1 MVPALDKPA
10 LADPALFDPAAAARL
25 RTRWRDLAPRVASAL
40 VMVPLGL
47 ATIFA
52 GGLVWQAVLTALSMI
67 AMLEWASICGARP
80 PTVLARIAAVSLPIG
95 WACHLAAAHWR
106 GALPLFLQAGL
117 IVDAAPLMIVAL
129 AAFCLLPASRA
140 VALGVAYVGFG
151 WASLL
156 ILREGAGGL
165 GLVLFVMLVVWGN
178 DIGAYLAGRLI
189 GGPRLAPA
197 LSPGKTWAG
206 AAGGMLL
213 GVAAGLCVTAA
224 LGGGRPHPRLA
235 EATFQ
240 AVVLVIIAQA
250 GDLLESALKRRFGK
264 KDSGNFIPG
273 HGGLLDRVDGLMG
286 AASGA
291 ILLRLATIGA
301 YGVDAWQC
309 ASRR

>member
-1 MVPALDKPA
+1 MVPALAKSTLVEPA
-10 LADPALFDPAAAARL
+10 RVDQPARPRA
-25 RTRWRDLAPRVASAL
+25 RWRDLAPRVASAL

-52 GGLVWQAVLTALSMI
+52 GGLIWQVVLTALSMI

-80 PTVLARIAAVSLPIG
+80 PTPLARIAAVSLPIG
-95 WACHLAAAHWR
+95 WVCHLAAARWG
-106 GALPLFLQAGL
+106 GAAASLPAGL
-117 IVDAAPLMIVAL
+117 IADAAPFAVVAL
-129 AAFCLLPASRA
+129 VAFWVIPTSRF

-178 DIGAYLAGRLI
+178 DIGAYLAGRLL

-206 AAGGMLL
+206 AAGGIVL
-213 GVAAGLCVTAA
+213 GVAAGLCAIAA
-224 LGGGRPHPRLA
+224 LRSGAPHPRFAGASVQALVLA
-235 EATFQ
+235 
-240 AVVLVIIAQA
+240 LVAQA

-264 KDSGNFIPG
+264 KDSGSFIPG

-291 ILLRLATIGA
+291 ILLRLAAIGM
-301 YGVDAWQC
+301 YGADQWQHLGQ
-309 ASRR
+309 